1 LSGSSRVIDINA
13 LRVAVFLLGKH
24 PEAMARLETEL
35 DAAGLLVT
43 EQRPAPRA
51 FTYADISKLPW
62 LDACVK
68 ARAPSVRCYISHL
81 RSTGLLVTRQR
92 ATRRQSQGCASGR
105 ISRWAT
111 QCF

>member
-1 LSGSSRVIDINA
+1 M
-13 LRVAVFLLGKH
+13 FLLGKH

-68 ARAPSVRCYISHL
+68 ARALSTRVSHITLVEYGAAGDAAAPNAAAFAGLCVRAHQSLGY
-81 RSTGLLVTRQR
+81 TVLLIV
-92 ATRRQSQGCASGR
+92 S
-105 ISRWAT
+105 
-111 QCF
+111 

>member
-1 LSGSSRVIDINA
+1 M
-13 LRVAVFLLGKH
+13 FLLGKH

-43 EQRPAPRA
+43 EQRPAPRT

-68 ARAPSVRCYISHL
+68 ARASSIRVSHITL
-81 RSTGLLVTRQR
+81 EESGAAGDAAAPNAAAVAGLCTLGYTVLLIV
-92 ATRRQSQGCASGR
+92 S
-105 ISRWAT
+105 
-111 QCF
+111 